1 MERQPASNGTRKH
14 RMEPAMATI
23 LPFLQGRE
31 NVFDPKDVTAMS
43 MALDDVCKAL
53 NLRDDSAARE
63 VIAVR
68 IIDLAKGGERSPT
81 RLRDRVLHEA
91 GMAERIGLDGA
102 EHEKQADAEHEK
114 RIREKAYQLW
124 QADGAPEGKADH
136 YWHLARELISRG
148 E

>member
-1 MERQPASNGTRKH
+1 
-14 RMEPAMATI
+14 MATI

-91 GMAERIGLDGA
+91 GMAERIGLD
-102 EHEKQADAEHEK
+102 
-114 RIREKAYQLW
+114 
-124 QADGAPEGKADH
+124 DGAAATKEA
-136 YWHLARELISRG
+136 
-148 E
+148 